1 MGEIQYVWGDP
12 DQPNNQVALS
22 SIVRAMQEKKVYA
35 IARWV
40 TKDDRAPKM
49 GVLAPSSFEEVDC
62 LLWAPVCTT
71 RGFCSKTDCILDAI
85 RGRCAQVHISF
96 TRPPRQ

>member
-12 DQPNNQVALS
+12 DVPLSQVALS
-22 SIVRAMQEKKVYA
+22 SITRAMQEKKVYA

-62 LLWAPVCTT
+62 LLWAPV
-71 RGFCSKTDCILDAI
+71 S
-85 RGRCAQVHISF
+85 
-96 TRPPRQ
+96 